1 MIKNLTKIDVLWP
14 SIYLPGQNTAA
25 DETLNDRTFAGALAA
40 DNNDLWKLYG
50 VGTNSIKN
58 ILSSLEV
65 QTTS

>member
-1 MIKNLTKIDVLWP
+1 MP
-14 SIYLPGQNTAA
+14 CCIYLPGQNTAA

-40 DNNDLWKLYG
+40 DNNDLWKLNG
-50 VGTNSIKN
+50 VSTDSIKN